1 MTNTSGDFVTF
12 EVSSEEATRSVCPLP
27 DYEYRI
33 LQFYALCE
41 SCLHAKKIDIT
52 PQDKAQLIEIY
63 NLGIQIVRANVSD
76 ITLCESI
83 LYKLLFLF
91 PDSAELHYFM
101 AYILFTNRP
110 NEIHQAGYWFQS
122 AFRLYNKKPAGFTS
136 SLYSLDPIEN
146 VLDFMKLLFDN
157 GYTQYIQYIF
167 DSYPSFLEK
176 YTFGAENPDSR
187 WLLFLGAYYIKTN
200 QLQYADHIYSILLKI
215 CHFDFDTDTDTTE
228 SCQLPYEIQYQI
240 LNNALVLY
248 MRMAKFTWLSK
259 LLKRNLQICNMIL
272 QNSQINHDT
281 KVNLFCSNM
290 LIYDYI
296 YYNEKERLQLC
307 SFINKYY
314 SIDCYPWTNDTKQQW
329 KHRFDWL
336 MSPNSSGDYVAYRV
350 SSEGGF
356 QPTLPLR
363 SRHPDETLPSYGRT
377 SFHLVGGK
385 GDEYLPTKTQR
396 INIGYVSSDFIQ
408 HAVSNFILP
417 ILEHHDETCFT
428 VTLFFTKY
436 YTEFMSN
443 EKYHSIR
450 KKCTIINLQNTPVS
464 DAINRIRDLHI
475 DVLFDLNGY
484 TEKNRIDIFAKQPA
498 PIQIS
503 YIGYPNTVGSSEI
516 MQYRITDR
524 IADPSTS
531 NQWFA
536 EKRLYMSTCFL
547 LFKSELQSEPLP
559 LNTDTNFEGGRATGR
574 VWTIL
579 GSMNR
584 ESKNSDELLSVWK
597 QILLQSTHTKLV
609 IKLNTTIDSQIHM
622 ERYYDKLGVGHAPG
636 QINKDRIIF
645 STYGSTSDYLSLFSN
660 IDIMLD
666 SFPYSGTTTTCNA
679 LYNSIPVVTLSH
691 PHLHAHNVSA
701 SLLQNCGLPELVA
714 TSPEQYIDI
723 VLSLSQDQPRL
734 DRYRKQGEI
743 HQKFQQL
750 MNPAIF
756 MPKYESLI
764 KQAVIETVNTRF
776 PVKNNLPNHPSL

>member
-1 MTNTSGDFVTF
+1 M
-12 EVSSEEATRSVCPLP
+12 
-27 DYEYRI
+27 
-33 LQFYALCE
+33 CE
-41 SCLHAKKIDIT
+41 SYLHTKKIEIIPPNSSGSEDSTENVT
-52 PQDKAQLIEIY
+52 PLSDTALTSEIY

-76 ITLCESI
+76 STLCESI

-91 PDSAELHYFM
+91 PDCAELYYFM
-101 AYILFTNRP
+101 AYILLTNRP

-122 AFRLYNKKPAGFTS
+122 AFRLYNKKPTGFTA

-200 QLQYADHIYSILLKI
+200 QLQYADNIYSILLKI
-215 CHFDFDTDTDTTE
+215 CHFDFDTDTYTTE

-296 YYNEKERLQLC
+296 YYNEKERLQLY

-329 KHRFDWL
+329 KQRFDW
-336 MSPNSSGDYVAYRV
+336 
-350 SSEGGF
+350 
-356 QPTLPLR
+356 
-363 SRHPDETLPSYGRT
+363 
-377 SFHLVGGK
+377 LVGGK
-385 GDEYLPTKTQR
+385 GNECLPTKTRR

-464 DAINRIRDLHI
+464 DAINIIRDHHI

-524 IADPSTS
+524 IADPPTS

-547 LFKSELQSEPLP
+547 LFKSELQSEPLDATPYDRRSGGFGRDVGSDVGAETSP
-559 LNTDTNFEGGRATGR
+559 LNTDSNRKG
-574 VWTIL
+574 WIIL

-622 ERYYDKLGVGHAPG
+622 ERYYDKLGVGQGAERTELLSPKQASLAEDFGHEPG
-636 QINKDRIIF
+636 KINKDRIIF
-645 STYGSTSDYLSLFSN
+645 ATYGSTSDYLSLFSN

-701 SLLQNCGLPELVA
+701 SLLQNCGFPELIA
-714 TSPEQYIDI
+714 TSPEQYVDI
-723 VLSLSQDQPRL
+723 VLSLCQDQPRL
-734 DRYRKQGEI
+734 DRYRGKGQGEI

-750 MNPAIF
+750 MNPNIF
-756 MPKYESLI
+756 MPQYEALI
-764 KQAVIETVNTRF
+764 KQTVIETVNTIF
-776 PVKNNLPNHPSL
+776 PVKNNQPSHLS

>member
-1 MTNTSGDFVTF
+1 MKDN
-12 EVSSEEATRSVCPLP
+12 ENH
-27 DYEYRI
+27 I
-33 LQFYALCE
+33 LQFYAFCE

-76 ITLCESI
+76 IMLCETI

-122 AFRLYNKKPAGFTS
+122 AFRLYNKKPAGFAS

-200 QLQYADHIYSILLKI
+200 QLQYADHIYSILLNI
-215 CHFDFDTDTDTTE
+215 CNFDFDTDTDTTE
-228 SCQLPYEIQYQI
+228 SCQLPYEMQYQI

-336 MSPNSSGDYVAYRV
+336 
-350 SSEGGF
+350 
-356 QPTLPLR
+356 
-363 SRHPDETLPSYGRT
+363 
-377 SFHLVGGK
+377 VGGK
-385 GDEYLPTKTQR
+385 GGEYLPTKTQR

-559 LNTDTNFEGGRATGR
+559 LNANTTEWQGGIPASFTTNSVGDRVAGRVWQEGLKASFTTNFEGGRATGE

-636 QINKDRIIF
+636 KINKDRIIF
-645 STYGSTSDYLSLFSN
+645 ATYGSTSDYLSLFSN

-701 SLLQNCGLPELVA
+701 SLLQNCGFPELVA
-714 TSPEQYIDI
+714 SSPEQYIDI

-743 HQKFQQL
+743 HQKFQQW
-750 MNPAIF
+750 MNPKIF
-756 MPKYESLI
+756 MPQYEALI

>member
-1 MTNTSGDFVTF
+1 MKDN
-12 EVSSEEATRSVCPLP
+12 ENH
-27 DYEYRI
+27 I

-83 LYKLLFLF
+83 LYKVLFLF

-110 NEIHQAGYWFQS
+110 NEIHHAGYWFQS
-122 AFRLYNKKPAGFTS
+122 AFRLYNKKPAGFTA

-176 YTFGAENPDSR
+176 YTFGSENPDSR

-200 QLQYADHIYSILLKI
+200 QLQYADNIYSILLKI
-215 CHFDFDTDTDTTE
+215 CHFDFETDTTE

-290 LIYDYI
+290 LIYDYV

-336 MSPNSSGDYVAYRV
+336 MSP
-350 SSEGGF
+350 
-356 QPTLPLR
+356 LR

-385 GDEYLPTKTQR
+385 GDECLPTKTQR
-396 INIGYVSSDFIQ
+396 INIGYVSSDFIH

-417 ILEHHDETCFT
+417 ILEHHDETCFNI
-428 VTLFFTKY
+428 TLFFTKNFN
-436 YTEFMSN
+436 EFMNN
-443 EKYHSIR
+443 EKYQNIR
-450 KKCTIINLQNTPVS
+450 QKCTIINLQNTPI
-464 DAINRIRDLHI
+464 DHAINRIRDLHI

-559 LNTDTNFEGGRATGR
+559 LNANTTEWQGGIPASFTTNSVGDRVAGRVWQEGLKASFTTNFEGGRATGE

-622 ERYYDKLGVGHAPG
+622 ERYYDKLGVGHEPG
-636 QINKDRIIF
+636 KINKDRIIF

-701 SLLQNCGLPELVA
+701 SLLQNCGFPELVA
-714 TSPEQYIDI
+714 SSPEQYIDI

-750 MNPAIF
+750 MNPKIF
-756 MPKYESLI
+756 MPQYEALI
-764 KQAVIETVNTRF
+764 KQSVIETVNTRF